1 MTKKTQGP
9 TILSRLL
16 KDRLGNFAMVT
27 AVTIPVILAAGGV
40 AIDMT
45 KMVLAKAELQDATD
59 AAALAAASALANEK
73 KNATQAKQ
81 IAEELFAMQIS
92 GTSGVVKEGDTT
104 IVDAAPIINISQK
117 TTEDNGKIYNID
129 ITATY
134 SVKFSAFTRMLGH
147 DGIKLTAKS
156 FTESATESKNALSM
170 YLVLDKSGSMLA
182 NTTEVNYSVSSC
194 KQYNDGGSPISQTK
208 PCYIKKIEA
217 LKLAAASLFTQLN
230 AADPKTMY
238 VRTGT
243 VSYNDKM
250 SNPSDL
256 TWGTAAALS
265 QVNALSAGSGT
276 ASGAATEAAYNKLS
290 ATKENEEHKKKNGQ
304 VPTKYIILMTDGN
317 NNNASDDKKTKEIC
331 ADAKANGMVVYGVAF
346 MAPTR
351 GQQLLKACVS
361 EPGNY
366 FAAEKMDQLVA
377 AFKAIG
383 ERAAAIMSR
392 LTK

>member
-117 TTEDNGKIYNID
+117 TTENNGKIYNID

-134 SVKFSAFTRMLGH
+134 SVKFSAFT
-147 DGIKLTAKS
+147 
-156 FTESATESKNALSM
+156 
-170 YLVLDKSGSMLA
+170 
-182 NTTEVNYSVSSC
+182 
-194 KQYNDGGSPISQTK
+194 
-208 PCYIKKIEA
+208 
-217 LKLAAASLFTQLN
+217 
-230 AADPKTMY
+230 
-238 VRTGT
+238 
-243 VSYNDKM
+243 
-250 SNPSDL
+250 
-256 TWGTAAALS
+256 
-265 QVNALSAGSGT
+265 
-276 ASGAATEAAYNKLS
+276 
-290 ATKENEEHKKKNGQ
+290 
-304 VPTKYIILMTDGN
+304 
-317 NNNASDDKKTKEIC
+317 
-331 ADAKANGMVVYGVAF
+331 
-346 MAPTR
+346 
-351 GQQLLKACVS
+351 
-361 EPGNY
+361 
-366 FAAEKMDQLVA
+366 
-377 AFKAIG
+377 
-383 ERAAAIMSR
+383 
-392 LTK
+392 